1 MIYPPVPLFKRTT
14 LYLTSTFV
22 PGRCQRVGNQLR
34 FGVGNELR
42 SGGYDVDTLRQ
53 DLKGPPRFQG
63 NFGMPVVS
71 GAPGPARTLPIQV
84 SEVSPSE
91 AACSSV

>member
-22 PGRCQRVGNQLR
+22 QG
-34 FGVGNELR
+34 
-42 SGGYDVDTLRQ
+42 
-53 DLKGPPRFQG
+53 RFQG
-63 NFGMPVVS
+63 NLGKPVVS
-71 GAPGPARTLPIQV
+71 GAPGPANTLPIQV

-91 AACSSV
+91 AACSNV